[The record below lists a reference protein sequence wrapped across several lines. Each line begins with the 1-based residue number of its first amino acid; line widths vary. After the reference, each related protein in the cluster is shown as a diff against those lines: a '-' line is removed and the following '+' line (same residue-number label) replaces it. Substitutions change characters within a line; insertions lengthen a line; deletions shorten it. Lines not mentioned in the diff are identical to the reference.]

1 MSKFL
6 KHSHHL
12 TLTAELL
19 QCIKASG
26 ASKQKSDCA
35 SDFPKICR
43 EIAFD
48 TLSNQYSPS
57 PYQHFAVTEP
67 KLREIYAPAFRDHI
81 VQLWVT
87 KQLTLLMERRFIDDT
102 YANRKNKGTFKAI
115 DKAQKL
121 MRKPTHQW
129 GLQLDIYSY
138 FNNINKD
145 ILLKSLLELVE
156 TATFSTLRRQCLISL
171 IEHIVMHDVTKLP
184 NRHTG
189 DMNLIKQIPAHKKL
203 SFNNTS
209 TTGIPI
215 GSVTSQLFGNY
226 YLSCLD
232 HEIKHSLKV
241 KGYIRYMDDLL
252 LFSDTPDQLSRWKQ
266 YIDAYLKEKLKLKLH
281 PTKINLAPV
290 ESGFNYLGVY
300 VYPHYKHVRPSTIEA
315 LKRYLSYFNTLLD
328 KDTYPITKPY
338 RGVWSKSHIHYYTF
352 PKRLRTMQST
362 INSYFGLLSHGN
374 HCQLRKSLY
383 HVHFKLLKKYFI
395 PDNAYY
401 THFGLKKG
409 LYFDKAAQTALCWPG
424 THEP

>member
-12 TLTAELL
+12 ALTAELL

-26 ASKQKSDCA
+26 PSKQKSDCA

-43 EIAFD
+43 DIAFD
-48 TLSNQYSPS
+48 ILSNQYSPS

-67 KLREIYAPAFRDHI
+67 KLREIYAPAFRDRI
-81 VQLWVT
+81 VQIWVA
-87 KQLTLLMERRFIDDT
+87 KQLTPLMERRFIDDT

-121 MRKPTHQW
+121 MRRPKHQW

-138 FNNINKD
+138 FNCINKD
-145 ILLKSLLELVE
+145 ILLKSLLELTD
-156 TATFSTLRRQCLISL
+156 TATFSTLRRQCLITL
-171 IEHIVMHDVTKLP
+171 VEKIVMHDVTKLP

-189 DMNLIKQIPAHKKL
+189 NINLIEQIPDHKKL

-209 TTGIPI
+209 KIGIPI

-232 HEIKHSLKV
+232 HEIKHRLKV

-252 LFSDTPDQLSRWKQ
+252 LFSDNTAQLSLWQ
-266 YIDAYLKEKLKLKLH
+266 DDINIYLREKLKLKLH

-290 ESGFNYLGVY
+290 KSGFNYLGFY

-315 LKRYLSYFNTLLD
+315 LKRYLSYFNALLGAED
-328 KDTYPITKPY
+328 YLTAKPQ
-338 RGVWSKSHIHYYTF
+338 RGVWGKSHIHYFTF

-383 HVHFKLLKKYFI
+383 HVHFKLLKQYFI

-401 THFGLKKG
+401 THFRLKKG
-409 LYFDKAAQTALCWPG
+409 LYFDKAAQTTLCWPE